1 MVVNFRVR
9 EISRSARK
17 LAQTP
22 TLIKKKNIYIYIYI
36 YIYISIFL
44 VYFLLYFIWIR
55 GKLVFL

>member
-22 TLIKKKNIYIYIYI
+22 TLIKYIYIYI